1 MDVFLLPSKFEGL
14 PIVGVEAQVSGLPCF
29 FSRNITDEIKIS
41 PDCFFLPLKKSAN
54 YWASFIL
61 KNISLVRAALPQE
74 YWIEKLDLN
83 RGNGPARQVL
93 SLIQREL

>member
-1 MDVFLLPSKFEGL
+1 LF
-14 PIVGVEAQVSGLPCF
+14 ICQVSADSVLRQPFC
-29 FSRNITDEIKIS
+29 SV
-41 PDCFFLPLKKSAN
+41 CFFLPLKKSAN